1 VAGAYYYAPE
11 LELGQRR
18 PVEWDDLT
26 PRMGVPARG
35 SSRGLVEMERTAFEQ
50 AASAPPMTKV
60 VKPAPQAAPAV
71 GQASQVGERAAV
83 YRAERTT
90 LQPVYTLADCADE
103 TGLRLDLLAR
113 WVQAIE
119 RKGQAILYG
128 PPGTGKTFVAQRL
141 ARHLVSPS
149 DENVGDGFVEVVQF
163 HPAYSYEDFVQGIRP
178 QTGPEGLRYAM
189 TPGHFLNFCRRAVG
203 RQGRCVLVIDEI
215 NRANLAQVFGE
226 LMYLLEYRE
235 ETVAL
240 AGDGAPFAIPAN
252 VRLLGTMNTADRSLA
267 LVDHALRRR
276 FAFLPLYPDLDLL
289 RRYHGRVQSGF
300 PVEGLAVLLGRINH
314 AIGDRNVA
322 LGMAYFLRPDLAEQ
336 MESIWQLEIEPAL
349 EELFFDQPE
358 QVEPFRWAAVR
369 GGLGL

>member
-1 VAGAYYYAPE
+1 
-11 LELGQRR
+11 
-18 PVEWDDLT
+18 
-26 PRMGVPARG
+26 
-35 SSRGLVEMERTAFEQ
+35 
-50 AASAPPMTKV
+50 
-60 VKPAPQAAPAV
+60 
-71 GQASQVGERAAV
+71 
-83 YRAERTT
+83 
-90 LQPVYTLADCADE
+90 
-103 TGLRLDLLAR
+103 
-113 WVQAIE
+113 
-119 RKGQAILYG
+119 
-128 PPGTGKTFVAQRL
+128 
-141 ARHLVSPS
+141 
-149 DENVGDGFVEVVQF
+149 
-163 HPAYSYEDFVQGIRP
+163 
-178 QTGPEGLRYAM
+178 
-189 TPGHFLNFCRRAVG
+189 VG

-240 AGDGAPFAIPAN
+240 AGDGSPFAIPAN

-276 FAFLPLYPDLDLL
+276 FAFLPLYPDVELL

-300 PVEGLAVLLGRINH
+300 PVEALAALLGRINH

-336 MESIWQLEIEPAL
+336 LESIWQLEIEPAL

-358 QVEPFRWAAVR
+358 QVEPFRWAVVR